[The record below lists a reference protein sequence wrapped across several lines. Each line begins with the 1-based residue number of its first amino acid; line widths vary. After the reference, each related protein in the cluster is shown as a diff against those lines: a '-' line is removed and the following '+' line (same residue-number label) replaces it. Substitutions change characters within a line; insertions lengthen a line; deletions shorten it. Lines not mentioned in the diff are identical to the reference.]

1 MENYSIYLE
10 HEKQKY
16 SFLEIARA
24 AGANITDV
32 SGCGT
37 GYHIS
42 LTATPA
48 QATRIN
54 KKWNAA

>member
-10 HEKQKY
+10 YETEKHT
-16 SFLEIARA
+16 FMNIART
-24 AGANITDV
+24 AGAKITDV

-42 LTATPA
+42 LLATPA
-48 QATRIN
+48 QAARIN
-54 KKWNAA
+54 RKWGAA

>member
-10 HEKQKY
+10 HENDKY
-16 SFLEIARA
+16 TFIDIVRA
-24 AGANITDV
+24 VGGKITDV

-37 GYHIS
+37 GYHIC
-42 LTATPA
+42 LLATPA

-54 KKWNAA
+54 KKWSAA